1 MHSFVSRNKKQVK
14 NETQNIMKT
23 KYAFI
28 ALLAVTS
35 LTKGTFAQETS
46 KLPLIC
52 SVSLTTPKC
61 HGSSD
66 GEIDLTISGGHAPY
80 TVIWGNG
87 TSGTTLTGIGAGN
100 YDVMVIDSHQDTI
113 SGPITVIEPAEI
125 VINGIITSVSNLG
138 SANGAIDVTVSGLL
152 ETYTYSWGT
161 VYGSGID
168 LTTLD
173 QDGLKI
179 GTYNLKVTSAGG
191 CTVEKSFRVGLSF
204 VHKFQN
210 IQEGGSLTPDKLIVY
225 PNPSNGTVNFRNV
238 EMDDKIEIYN
248 TYGLLVKTLNAQEP
262 TDLPTGNYQVNIKR
276 ADGTVQNETL
286 IVR

>member
-1 MHSFVSRNKKQVK
+1 
-14 NETQNIMKT
+14 MKT
-23 KYAFI
+23 KNALI
-28 ALLAVTS
+28 ALFAVTS

-46 KLPLIC
+46 KSPLMC

-87 TSGTTLTGIGAGN
+87 TSGSTLTGIGAGN
-100 YDVMVIDSHQDTI
+100 YDVMIIDSHQDTI
-113 SGPITVIEPAEI
+113 SGPIAVIEPAEI
-125 VINGIITSVSNLG
+125 VINGIVTGVSNIG
-138 SANGAIDVTVSGLL
+138 TTNGAIDVSVSGLL

-161 VYGSGID
+161 VDGTGID

-191 CTVEKSFRVGLSF
+191 CIMEKSFHVGLNLIL
-204 VHKFQN
+204 KFQY
-210 IQEGGSLTPDKLIVY
+210 IRQGGSLATDNRIVY
-225 PNPSNGTVNFRNV
+225 PNPSNGPVNFRNV

-262 TDLPTGNYQVNIKR
+262 TDLPTGNYQVNIKK

>member
-1 MHSFVSRNKKQVK
+1 
-14 NETQNIMKT
+14 MKT
-23 KYAFI
+23 KYALI
-28 ALLAVTS
+28 SLLAVTS
-35 LTKGTFAQETS
+35 LSKGSFAQETS
-46 KLPLIC
+46 KSPLMC

-125 VINGIITSVSNLG
+125 VINGMITGVSNLG

-161 VYGSGID
+161 VDGSGID

-191 CTVEKSFRVGLSF
+191 CIVEKSFRVGLSF
-204 VHKFQN
+204 TLKFQN
-210 IQEGGSLTPDKLIVY
+210 IQEGGIVY
-225 PNPSNGTVNFRNV
+225 PNPSNGPVNFRNV

-276 ADGTVQNETL
+276 ANGTVQNETL